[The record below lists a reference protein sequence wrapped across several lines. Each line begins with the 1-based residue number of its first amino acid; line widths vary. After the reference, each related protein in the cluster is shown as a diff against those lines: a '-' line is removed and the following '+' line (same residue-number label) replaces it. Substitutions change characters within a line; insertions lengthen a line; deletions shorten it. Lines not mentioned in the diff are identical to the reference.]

1 MSLPARIARRLR
13 RSGGGP
19 AVLARDERG
28 AIAVMTALC
37 LSVLLGFVSL
47 AVEATNWEMTQ
58 LAEQTAA
65 DRAAN
70 AAGFLLGSA
79 SLSKE
84 AKGVAA
90 ANGFTDGVASTT
102 VIVNQP
108 PANGNYTSN
117 TSAIEVI
124 VSRQQARLISSLFLS
139 GNTQT
144 ISARAVAVPLTDPVC
159 VLALDPSS
167 SGTINASGGATIT
180 ANGCDFRNNSSSTTD
195 TTLSGGAVINAS
207 SVYLTGNYSA
217 SGGSS
222 IAVTGT
228 LKTSA
233 AAASD
238 PYASR
243 TIPTYSGCSAST
255 GTYTGTISAAT
266 GVPYVFCGG
275 LTVGN
280 GGSVGTDCTG
290 YSGQLKLTQGVYII
304 DGGNFTIP
312 GGTCLTATGGVTI
325 ILTSSAGNSYG
336 IITVSGSGK
345 FLITAP
351 STGATAGLAV
361 WMDKNAPLNTTYDTF
376 SGQTNE
382 TIQGAIYAPS
392 QKVEY
397 SGSTQNTGGC
407 TQLVAYQVNF
417 TGSATFAHNCTGLGT
432 SDPNMAGAAQL
443 VE

>member
-1 MSLPARIARRLR
+1 MA
-13 RSGGGP
+13 
-19 AVLARDERG
+19 
-28 AIAVMTALC
+28 ALC

-47 AVEATNWEMTQ
+47 AVEATSWEMTR

-79 SLSKE
+79 SLPKE

-102 VIVNQP
+102 VSVNQP
-108 PANGNYTSN
+108 PTSGNYTSN
-117 TSAIEVI
+117 SSAIEVI

-144 ISARAVAVPLTDPVC
+144 ISARAVAVPLTEPVC
-159 VLALDPSS
+159 VMALNPSS
-167 SGTINASGGATIT
+167 SGTINASGGAIVT

-195 TTLSGGAVINAS
+195 TTLSGGAVINARS
-207 SVYLTGNYSA
+207 AYLTGNDSL

-222 IAVTGT
+222 ITVTGT
-228 LKTSA
+228 LNTFA

-243 TIPTYSGCSAST
+243 TIPTYSGCSASA
-255 GTYTGTISAAT
+255 GTYTGTINAVAGT
-266 GVPYVFCGG
+266 PYVFCNG
-275 LTVGN
+275 LTVSNSLTLGPGIYIIN
-280 GGSVGTDCTG
+280 GGNLTVG
-290 YSGQLKLTQGVYII
+290 
-304 DGGNFTIP
+304 
-312 GGTCLTATGGVTI
+312 GGTSVTATGGVTI
-325 ILTSSAGNSYG
+325 ILTSSAGNNYG
-336 IITVSGSGK
+336 IISISGNAMFS
-345 FLITAP
+345 ITAP
-351 STGATAGLAV
+351 STGATAGIALWV
-361 WMDKNAPLNTTYDTF
+361 DKNAPLNTTYDTF

-382 TIQGAIYAPS
+382 TIQGAIYMPS

-397 SGSTQNTGGC
+397 SGSTQNSSGC
-407 TQLVAYQVNF
+407 TQLIAYQVNF
-417 TGSATFAHNCTGLGT
+417 TGSATFAHNCTGVGT